1 MGRSR
6 SSFRPTA
13 QEPLPG
19 TGEGLPDAN
28 PEDVART
35 IALRALDHAPKTR
48 HQLAELLESRGIP
61 DDAAATVLDRFEE
74 VRLIDDALFAQMWVR
89 SRHSSRGLARRV
101 LKHELLTKG
110 VAQDDIDV
118 ALEQIDDESERL
130 AAEDLARRKIRSMT
144 RLERA
149 AVKRRLFAMLV
160 RRGYSSSVASKAVEV
175 VLAEQASE
183 VEAQEGSAVP

>member
-1 MGRSR
+1 M
-6 SSFRPTA
+6 
-13 QEPLPG
+13 
-19 TGEGLPDAN
+19 
-28 PEDVART
+28 
-35 IALRALDHAPKTR
+35 
-48 HQLAELLESRGIP
+48 
-61 DDAAATVLDRFEE
+61 LDRFEE